1 MEKIDLVILYVDS
14 EDKNWQKLYKQYAPQ
29 SADVQIT
36 GKQRFRGNP
45 HFVYL
50 FRGIEKYAPWIN
62 NIFLVVQ
69 SQSQVPYW
77 INQKKVK
84 IVLHEDFIPA
94 EYLPLFSSQAIEM
107 FLHKI
112 PSLSEKFLYAND
124 DNYIVGDVKPE
135 DFFTEDN
142 KVKTSFSCIKYGSE
156 EAMPLWKQAIV
167 NSALLINKTETEQL
181 KKEGGCITPMH
192 GMRPYFK
199 SKIEEVHNLY
209 ENNILNSISKFRESK
224 NFTVYV
230 YDFYLRKL
238 GLTEDKNYKF
248 AYFASWCKASD
259 ICTAII
265 NPHLYKTICIN
276 DTAEE
281 EDKKR
286 IATITEHFESQ
297 FPNLSKYEA
306 LN

>member
-62 NIFLVVQ
+62 NVFLIVQ
-69 SQSQVPYW
+69 CSSQVPKW
-77 INQKKVK
+77 INQNRVK
-84 IVLHEDFIPA
+84 IILHEDIIPS
-94 EYLPLFSSQAIEM
+94 EYLPVFNSQAIEM

-112 PSLSEKFLYAND
+112 PGLSEKFLYAND
-124 DNYIVGDVKPE
+124 DTYIVGDMHPE

-142 KVKTSFSCIKYGSE
+142 KVKTSFNRCKYGSDE
-156 EAMPLWKQAIV
+156 DMPLWKKALI
-167 NSALLINKTETEQL
+167 NSAMLTNKIEAEEL
-181 KKEGGCITPMH
+181 KHEGKCLSPMH
-192 GMRPYFK
+192 SIRPYFK
-199 SKIEEVHNLY
+199 SKIEEVHEQY
-209 ENNILNSISKFRESK
+209 STEIFNSISKFRESK
-224 NFTVYV
+224 NFTVYL
-230 YDFYLRKL
+230 YDFYLKSL
-238 GLTEDKNYKF
+238 GATVKKNYTSVCF
-248 AYFASWCKASD
+248 SSISSVGL

-265 NPHLYKTICIN
+265 NPNIYKTICIN
-276 DTAEE
+276 DTTEE
-281 EDKKR
+281 EDRKR
-286 IATITEHFESQ
+286 IATITKHFESQ

>member
-1 MEKIDLVILYVDS
+1 MEKIDLVVLYVDS

-142 KVKTSFSCIKYGSE
+142 KVKTSFSYIKYGSE

-276 DTAEE
+276 DTKEE
-281 EDKKR
+281 EDRKR
-286 IATITEHFESQ
+286 IAAITEHFESQ